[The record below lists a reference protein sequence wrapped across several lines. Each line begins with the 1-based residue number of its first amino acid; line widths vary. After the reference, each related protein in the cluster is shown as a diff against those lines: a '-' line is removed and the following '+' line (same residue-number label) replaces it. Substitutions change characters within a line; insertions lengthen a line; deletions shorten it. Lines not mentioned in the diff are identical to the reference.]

1 MDKEL
6 IEDLASLTLAQ
17 LEDLLEQL
25 KSEDEREEVVLARM
39 GTDLELF
46 ASHFFP
52 HYCQLPF
59 NDFHREDFTTIRFG
73 ERAIR
78 RARGAPRGY
87 AKSTL
92 KTLIKPIHDLC
103 YGLEKF
109 IVIFSNT
116 DSQSVTKLK
125 DVRNELLTN
134 EPLVRAYGIKFPRK
148 TIAETAFEVGS
159 RAGIMRFEAYGSGAE
174 VRGIRF
180 GADRPTK
187 IILDDVEHSEE
198 VYNESLREKQ
208 FSWLT
213 DVVSKLGTNETNI
226 EMVGTI
232 LHRESLLS
240 RTLKNPIYDGKLYK
254 AVISWSE
261 REDLWDK
268 WRDVLR
274 DLDNERRML
283 DARAYY
289 EANQVDMLKGT
300 QVLWPEKEPYYA
312 LMLEMVET
320 GRRSFMK
327 EKQNAP
333 LGPDDKVFDRILYY
347 QEREVN
353 GKPHYFIEHTQ
364 QMVPAE
370 HCHAFGVLD
379 PATGQS
385 KAKKGKMGDFS
396 ALVTGMSD
404 SRGRLFVHR
413 DWTKRAAPTKFIQ
426 AIFDHHSEYNYTK
439 FGVETNL
446 YRNLL
451 LPNIVAERGRIEERL
466 GRKLHLPFYDIE
478 NDENKEKRI
487 FTLEPKVTN
496 GWILFNRRLSQEFM
510 NQIEDF
516 PHADHDDCPDALEML
531 WRLVNN
537 RFRLSSVEINPM
549 AGR

>member
-1 MDKEL
+1 
-6 IEDLASLTLAQ
+6 LTSDDFL
-17 LEDLLEQL
+17 DLLENEKL
-25 KSEDEREEVVLARM
+25 NDLELEALFLARM
-39 GTDLELF
+39 GTDIELY
-46 ASHFFP
+46 AENFFP

-59 NDFHREDFTTIRFG
+59 NEFHKDDFAAFRWR

-92 KTLIKPIHDLC
+92 KALIKPIHDLC

-109 IVIFSNT
+109 VVIFSNT
-116 DSQSVTKLK
+116 ESQAIAKIK
-125 DVRNELLTN
+125 DIRAELLTN
-134 EPLVRAYGIKFPRK
+134 DALVRAYGIKFPSR
-148 TIAETAFEVGS
+148 TIASTAFEVS
-159 RAGIMRFEAYGSGAE
+159 SNAGPMRFEAYGSGAE

-180 GADRPTK
+180 GSHRPTK

-208 FSWLT
+208 MGWMT
-213 DVVSKLGTNETNI
+213 DVISKLGTMQTNI
-226 EMVGTI
+226 EVVGTI

-240 RTLKNPIYDGKLYK
+240 KMLENPIYDSKLYR

-261 REDLWDK
+261 REDLWEK
-268 WRDVLR
+268 WRDILR
-274 DLDNERRML
+274 DLDNPARREE
-283 DARAYY
+283 ARAFYD
-289 EANQVDMLKGT
+289 ANEGPMLQGVK
-300 QVLWPEKEPYYA
+300 VLWPEKEPYYA
-312 LMLEMVET
+312 LMLEMMET
-320 GRRSFMK
+320 GKRSFMK

-333 LGPDDKVFDRILYY
+333 LGPDDKVFDRIVYY
-347 QEREVN
+347 QERVVN
-353 GKPHYFIEHTQ
+353 NKAGFFIEHTQ
-364 QMVPAE
+364 QFIPKE
-370 HCHAFGVLD
+370 HCQAFGVLD
-379 PATGQS
+379 PATGQT
-385 KAKKGKMGDFS
+385 KAKRGRLGDFS
-396 ALVTGMSD
+396 CLVTGYSD
-404 SRGRLFVHR
+404 NKGRLFVHD
-413 DWTKRAAPTKFIQ
+413 DWTKRATPTKFI
-426 AIFDHHSEYNYTK
+426 ASIFDHHVEHSYTK

-451 LPNIVAERGRIEERL
+451 LPNIIAERGRIEEKL
-466 GRKLHLPFYDIE
+466 GKKIHLPFYDIE

-516 PHADHDDCPDALEML
+516 PHADHDDAPDALEML

-537 RFRLSSVEINPM
+537 RFKLSALEFNPM

>member
-1 MDKEL
+1 MEFYRAL
-6 IEDLASLTLAQ
+6 W
-17 LEDLLEQL
+17 
-25 KSEDEREEVVLARM
+25 AR
-39 GTDLELF
+39 GSKDLEF
-46 ASHFFP
+46 FSSTFFP
-52 HYCQLPF
+52 HYCSLAF
-59 NDFHREDFTTIRFG
+59 NEFHKDDFQSIKFG
-73 ERAIR
+73 ERSIR

-92 KTLIKPIHDLC
+92 KTLVKPIHDLC

-116 DSQSVTKLK
+116 DTQSVTKLK
-125 DVRNELLTN
+125 DIRNELLTN
-134 EPLVRAYGIKFPRK
+134 ERLIRTFGIKFPRK
-148 TIAETAFEVGS
+148 TIAETAFEVS
-159 RAGIMRFEAYGSGAE
+159 SLAGAMRFEAYGSGAE

-180 GADRPTK
+180 GENRPTK

-198 VYNESLREKQ
+198 VYNEALRDKQ

-213 DVVSKLGTNETNI
+213 DVVSKLGTKETNI

-232 LHRESLLS
+232 LHKDSLLS
-240 RTLKNPIYDGKLYK
+240 RTLKNPVYDGKLYK

-261 REDLWDK
+261 REDLWEK
-268 WRDVLR
+268 WRDILR
-274 DLDNERRML
+274 NLDNDNRLFE
-283 DARAYY
+283 ARAFY
-289 EANQVDMLKGT
+289 EANKEAMLQGT
-300 QVLWPEKEPYYA
+300 KVLWPEKEPYYD
-312 LMLEMVET
+312 LMLEMLET
-320 GRRSFMK
+320 GKRSFMK

-333 LGPDDKVFDRILYY
+333 LGPDDKVFDKFLYY

-353 GKPHYFIEHTQ
+353 GKPHFYIEHTQ
-364 QMVPAE
+364 TLVPAE
-370 HCHAFGVLD
+370 HCQAFGVLD
-379 PATGQS
+379 PATGQT
-385 KAKKGKMGDFS
+385 KAKKGKLGDFS
-396 ALVTGMSD
+396 ALVTGLSD

-413 DWTKRAAPTKFIQ
+413 DWMKRAPPTQFIQ
-426 AIFDHHSEYNYTK
+426 AIFDHHNEWNYTK

-451 LPNIVAERGRIEERL
+451 VPNIIAERGRIEERL
-466 GRKLHLPFYDIE
+466 KKKIHLPFYDIE

-516 PHADHDDCPDALEML
+516 PHGDHDDGPDALEML

-537 RFRLSSVEINPM
+537 RFKMSAVDMNPM